1 MMLLKSFL
9 GIDIYTQNM
18 SESLKFLIVGM
29 LGIFAVIGIIIL
41 VTMLINKVFSGK
53 K

>member
-9 GIDIYTQNM
+9 GINFSTENM
-18 SESLKFLIVGM
+18 AESLKFLVVGM

-41 VTMLINKVFSGK
+41 VTMLLNKVFSGK